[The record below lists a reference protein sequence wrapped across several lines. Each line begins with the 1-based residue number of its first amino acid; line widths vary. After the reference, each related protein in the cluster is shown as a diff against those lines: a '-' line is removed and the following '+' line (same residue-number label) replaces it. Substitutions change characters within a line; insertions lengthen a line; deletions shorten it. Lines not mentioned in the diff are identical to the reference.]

1 MRNTIGGK
9 ECLAAGRQQLPRCSS
24 RQRRSRTTCRVG
36 TAVASFKP
44 LHRWFAKPAQ
54 CSSAVKTA
62 RLTVTTVSHS
72 RCHAPLCESSRWKAT
87 ARVVVT
93 MASTSDGASSLSHDN
108 ASVCLL
114 VKAVAVTK
122 ESSNMLWA
130 LSRDDLST
138 QHHKRD
144 GSRKLATATPR
155 YTFPI
160 WLRSL
165 QWLGTACLGMAL
177 RFPLGSL
184 NGCQQLPVTF
194 AMPLATFASR
204 FRWEAGLG
212 FVALEVRR
220 RAFQTLGN
228 PVFKLAGRGFIV
240 PAWLWQSAASS

>member
-1 MRNTIGGK
+1 MVGERGGVRNTIGGK

-44 LHRWFAKPAQ
+44 LHRWLAKPAQ
-54 CSSAVKTA
+54 RSSAVKTA

-114 VKAVAVTK
+114 AKAVAVTK

-130 LSRDDLST
+130 LSRDDLSRSVT
-138 QHHKRD
+138 SVTAPGNLLQQRQDILFRSGCAHCN
-144 GSRKLATATPR
+144 GLAR
-155 YTFPI
+155 
-160 WLRSL
+160 L
-165 QWLGTACLGMAL
+165 AL
-177 RFPLGSL
+177 EWVFGSL
-184 NGCQQLPVTF
+184 
-194 AMPLATFASR
+194 LAA
-204 FRWEAGLG
+204 
-212 FVALEVRR
+212 
-220 RAFQTLGN
+220 
-228 PVFKLAGRGFIV
+228 
-240 PAWLWQSAASS
+240 